1 MQRDQVQIHTP
12 IKLSNKN
19 KFTLFSQVA
28 STVKKKIYKPHG
40 ENTQSTTKLK
50 TLTRKE
56 KTP

>member
-28 STVKKKIYKPHG
+28 STVKKKYINHMGKTHSQQ
-40 ENTQSTTKLK
+40 QS
-50 TLTRKE
+50 
-56 KTP
+56 